1 MLNFPNS
8 LLRLITKITGSHPQ
22 IDCITSHFHLEIR
35 FYFPHKSPPKSGL
48 AQTLPLSIPSGDSTQ
63 FSEYTPISRF
73 YPPVHKALPGQT
85 DTSKT
90 PLAFPNFDF
99 SITLDTSQ
107 HRGKQSI
114 ISLYNI
120 WPLPYHFLSL
130 NASLDTKLGDRLLPI
145 TP

>member
-22 IDCITSHFHLEIR
+22 IDCITSHYHLEIR
-35 FYFPHKSPPKSGL
+35 FYFPHKSQPKSGL
-48 AQTLPLSIPSGDSTQ
+48 ALTLPLSIPSGDSTQ
-63 FSEYTPISRF
+63 FSEYTTISRF
-73 YPPVHKALPGQT
+73 YPPVPRPLPGQT

-90 PLAFPNFDF
+90 PLAFPNFAF

-114 ISLYNI
+114 SLYNI
-120 WPLPYHFLSL
+120 RPLPHHFLSQCL
-130 NASLDTKLGDRLLPI
+130 HDTKLYDPLLQI

>member
-22 IDCITSHFHLEIR
+22 IDCITSHYHLEIR
-35 FYFPHKSPPKSGL
+35 FYFPHKSQPKSGL
-48 AQTLPLSIPSGDSTQ
+48 ALTLPLSIPSGDSTQ

-73 YPPVHKALPGQT
+73 YPPVPKPLPGQT

-90 PLAFPNFDF
+90 PLAFPNFAF

-107 HRGKQSI
+107 HREKQSI
-114 ISLYNI
+114 SFIIFGLCLIIS
-120 WPLPYHFLSL
+120 SL
-130 NASLDTKLGDRLLPI
+130 NASMTLNYVILFFQ
-145 TP
+145 